1 MSMPETPVAAPD
13 PEEHPGEWIR
23 GSLRFPSIEPSGT
36 SSGKQD
42 PSHEKLLAINEE
54 LRSANAEL
62 KARAEEAA
70 KINDDLQNFIAA
82 SGIAIVFI
90 DSAMRIQRYTPHA
103 ANIFNLRPSDI
114 NRPLP
119 DIKDRLNYESLAQD
133 AKKAFQTL
141 QTIERAIENADGRH
155 YLARIRPCRTTDGRT
170 EGAVLTFVDV
180 TALWQAEEAV
190 RAGEERLRIAAETTR
205 DYAIVTIDEDGLV
218 TSWNAGAERVFGYS
232 EEEIIGQPLALLFTP
247 EDRAAGVPGHER
259 FTALKEGRAEDERWH
274 IRKDGSRFYCSG
286 IMTPLQGKGM
296 KGFAK
301 IARDLTGNKQQEAL
315 REAML
320 QREKA
325 SSSQARAAN
334 ELKDRFLAVMSHE
347 LKHPLNL
354 IQVNTEL
361 LINQPGV
368 KTLPPVLRAGENIR
382 QAVASQVKIIDDL
395 LDLSRART
403 GKLTFKITSV
413 ALDELLATIVEA
425 AAGNAGKK
433 GLTLGFEKED
443 GTIVQCDRVRTEQI
457 CWNLINNAIK
467 FTPQGG
473 KVQVSLAREDGF
485 ARLSVSDTGQ
495 GISADFL
502 PHVFGMFSQG
512 QGTQAQAGGLG
523 VGLALVQELATAQ
536 GGRVLAE
543 SPGPGRGAAFS
554 VWLPLE
560 SREAQTAREDEAP
573 GVAAGSL
580 EGLRILAVDDMLDAL
595 EPFADL
601 LRLDGAVVD
610 TAGTG
615 EQALEALE
623 SSAYDLLISDLG
635 MTGMDGFALIG
646 EIRKRPTLQRI
657 PALALSGYGRQADVQ
672 RALQLGFD
680 GHLSKPV
687 TLAKLRQ
694 AVATLKSMRAC

>member
-23 GSLRFPSIEPSGT
+23 GSLRFPSMEPSGT

-42 PSHEKLLAINEE
+42 PSNEKLLAINEE

-62 KARAEEAA
+62 KARAEETA

-180 TALWQAEEAV
+180 TALRRADEAV
-190 RAGEERLRIAAETTR
+190 
-205 DYAIVTIDEDGLV
+205 
-218 TSWNAGAERVFGYS
+218 
-232 EEEIIGQPLALLFTP
+232 
-247 EDRAAGVPGHER
+247 
-259 FTALKEGRAEDERWH
+259 
-274 IRKDGSRFYCSG
+274 
-286 IMTPLQGKGM
+286 
-296 KGFAK
+296 
-301 IARDLTGNKQQEAL
+301 

-325 SSSQARAAN
+325 NSSQARATN

-395 LDLSRART
+395 LDLSRVRT

-425 AAGNAGKK
+425 AAENARRK
-433 GLTLGFEKED
+433 GLDLGFEKPA

-473 KVQVSLAREDGF
+473 KVKVSLTREDGF
-485 ARLSVSDTGQ
+485 ARLNVSDTGQ

-687 TLAKLRQ
+687 TLTKLRQ
-694 AVATLKSMRAC
+694 AVATLKSTRAC

>member
-1 MSMPETPVAAPD
+1 MPETPVAAPD
-13 PEEHPGEWIR
+13 PKENPEKLIQGF
-23 GSLRFPSIEPSGT
+23 LRFPAMERPDT
-36 SSGKQD
+36 STGKQN
-42 PSHEKLLAINEE
+42 PSHEKLQAINEE
-54 LRSANAEL
+54 LRLANFEL
-62 KARAEEAA
+62 KARVEEAA
-70 KINDDLQNFIAA
+70 KTNDDLQNFIAA
-82 SGIAIVFI
+82 SDIATVFV
-90 DSAMRIQRYTPHA
+90 DTAMRIKRYTPQAVH
-103 ANIFNLRPSDI
+103 IFNLSPSDI
-114 NRPLP
+114 NRPLL
-119 DIKDRLNYESLAQD
+119 DIQDRLNDESLAQD
-133 AKKAFQTL
+133 AEKVFQTR
-141 QTIERAIENADGRH
+141 QTIERAVESADGCH
-155 YLARIRPCRTTDGRT
+155 YLARIRPYRTTDDRID
-170 EGAVLTFVDV
+170 GAVLTFVDV
-180 TALWQAEEAV
+180 TALRRAEEAV
-190 RAGEERLRIAAETTR
+190 
-205 DYAIVTIDEDGLV
+205 
-218 TSWNAGAERVFGYS
+218 
-232 EEEIIGQPLALLFTP
+232 
-247 EDRAAGVPGHER
+247 
-259 FTALKEGRAEDERWH
+259 
-274 IRKDGSRFYCSG
+274 
-286 IMTPLQGKGM
+286 
-296 KGFAK
+296 
-301 IARDLTGNKQQEAL
+301 

-325 SSSQARAAN
+325 NSSQARATN

-361 LINQPGV
+361 LINQPEV
-368 KTLPPVLRAGENIR
+368 RALPPVLRAGENIR
-382 QAVASQVKIIDDL
+382 LAVASQVKIIDDL
-395 LDLSRART
+395 LDLSRVRT
-403 GKLTFKITSV
+403 GKLTFRITGV

-425 AAGNAGKK
+425 AAENARRK
-433 GLTLGFEKED
+433 GLDLSFEKPA

-473 KVQVSLAREDGF
+473 QVKVRLTREDGF
-485 ARLSVSDTGQ
+485 ARLGVVDTGQ

-512 QGTQAQAGGLG
+512 QGNQAQTGGLG

-543 SPGPGRGAAFS
+543 SPGRGRGAAFS

-560 SREAQTAREDEAP
+560 SREARNAREDQPP
-573 GVAAGSL
+573 GTTAGSL
-580 EGLRILAVDDMLDAL
+580 RGLRILAVDDMLEAL

-623 SSAYDLLISDLG
+623 SSSCDLLISDLG
-635 MTGMDGFALIG
+635 MTDMDGFALIE
-646 EIRKRPTLQRI
+646 EIRKRPSLQRI

-687 TLAKLRQ
+687 TLARLRQ
-694 AVATLKSMRAC
+694 AVAALKSTPAS

>member
-1 MSMPETPVAAPD
+1 MSMPDTPVAVPD
-13 PEEHPGEWIR
+13 PEKHPEEFIR
-23 GSLRFPSIEPSGT
+23 EPLRFPAMEPSDT
-36 SSGKQD
+36 STGKQK
-42 PSHEKLLAINEE
+42 PPHEQLQAIIEE

-62 KARAEEAA
+62 KARIEETG
-70 KINDDLQNFIAA
+70 KINGELRNFIAA
-82 SGIAIVFI
+82 SDIAAVFV
-90 DSAMRIQRYTPHA
+90 DNAMRIKRYTPQA
-103 ANIFNLRPSDI
+103 VPIFNLSPSDI
-114 NRPLP
+114 HRPLP
-119 DIKDRLNYESLAQD
+119 DIQHRLNDASLAQD
-133 AKKAFQTL
+133 AEKAFQTL
-141 QTIERAIENADGRH
+141 QTIERAIESADGRH
-155 YLARIRPCRTTDGRT
+155 YLARIRPCRTKDDRI

-180 TALWQAEEAV
+180 TALR
-190 RAGEERLRIAAETTR
+190 RA
-205 DYAIVTIDEDGLV
+205 D
-218 TSWNAGAERVFGYS
+218 
-232 EEEIIGQPLALLFTP
+232 
-247 EDRAAGVPGHER
+247 
-259 FTALKEGRAEDERWH
+259 
-274 IRKDGSRFYCSG
+274 
-286 IMTPLQGKGM
+286 
-296 KGFAK
+296 
-301 IARDLTGNKQQEAL
+301 
-315 REAML
+315 EAML

-325 SSSQARAAN
+325 NSSQARATN

-361 LINQPGV
+361 LINQPEV
-368 KTLPPVLRAGENIR
+368 KALPPVLRAGENIR
-382 QAVASQVKIIDDL
+382 LAVASQVKIIDDL

-425 AAGNAGKK
+425 AAENARRK
-433 GLTLGFEKED
+433 GLDLGFEKPA

-473 KVQVSLAREDGF
+473 QVKVSLTREDGF
-485 ARLSVSDTGQ
+485 ARLSVVDTGQ
-495 GISADFL
+495 GIAADFL

-512 QGTQAQAGGLG
+512 QGNQAQAGGLG

-543 SPGPGRGAAFS
+543 SPGRGRGAAFS

-560 SREAQTAREDEAP
+560 SREARNTREDGAP
-573 GVAAGSL
+573 DLATGSL
-580 EGLRILAVDDMLDAL
+580 KGLRILAVDDMLEAL

-610 TAGTG
+610 AAGTG
-615 EQALEALE
+615 GQALEALE
-623 SSAYDLLISDLG
+623 SSTYDLLISDLG
-635 MTGMDGFALIG
+635 MTGMDGFALIE
-646 EIRKRPTLQRI
+646 EIRKRPALRHL

-687 TLAKLRQ
+687 SLAKLRQ
-694 AVATLKSMRAC
+694 AVAALPPKHSA

>member
-1 MSMPETPVAAPD
+1 MRMSDTPVAVPD
-13 PEEHPGEWIR
+13 PEEHPEKLIR
-23 GSLRFPSIEPSGT
+23 GSLRFSAKEQSDT
-36 SSGKQD
+36 STGKQN
-42 PSHEKLLAINEE
+42 PSDEKLQATNEE
-54 LRSANAEL
+54 LRSAIFEL
-62 KARAEEAA
+62 KVKVEETS
-70 KINDDLQNFIAA
+70 KLNDDLQNFIAA
-82 SGIAIVFI
+82 SDIATVFV
-90 DSAMRIQRYTPHA
+90 DNAMRIKRYTPQAVHV
-103 ANIFNLRPSDI
+103 FNLSPSDI
-114 NRPLP
+114 NRPLL
-119 DIKDRLNYESLAQD
+119 DIQDRLNYKSLAQD
-133 AKKAFQTL
+133 AEKAFQTL
-141 QTIERAIENADGRH
+141 QTIERAIESADGRH
-155 YLARIRPCRTTDGRT
+155 YLARIRPYRRDNRI
-170 EGAVLTFVDV
+170 EGVVLTFVDV
-180 TALWQAEEAV
+180 TALRRAEEAV

-205 DYAIVTIDEDGLV
+205 DYAIVTIDENGLV
-218 TSWNAGAERVFGYS
+218 TTWNAGAKRVFGYS

-259 FTALKEGRAEDERWH
+259 LTALKEGRAEDERWH
-274 IRKDGSRFYCSG
+274 IRKDGTHFYCSG

-296 KGFAK
+296 NGFAK

-325 SSSQARAAN
+325 NSSQARAAN

-361 LINQPGV
+361 LINQPEV
-368 KTLPPVLRAGENIR
+368 RALPPVLRAGENIR
-382 QAVASQVKIIDDL
+382 LAVASQVKIIDDL
-395 LDLSRART
+395 LDLSRVRT

-425 AAGNAGKK
+425 AAENARRK
-433 GLTLGFEKED
+433 GLDLSFEKPAD
-443 GTIVQCDRVRTEQI
+443 TIVQCDRVRTEQI

-473 KVQVSLAREDGF
+473 KVKVSLTREDSF
-485 ARLSVSDTGQ
+485 ARLSVVDTGQ
-495 GISADFL
+495 GIAADFL

-512 QGTQAQAGGLG
+512 QGSQAQTGGLG

-543 SPGPGRGAAFS
+543 SPGPGQGAAFS

-560 SREAQTAREDEAP
+560 SREAQTAREDAAP
-573 GVAAGSL
+573 GMAAGSL
-580 EGLRILAVDDMLDAL
+580 KGLRILAVDDMLEAL

-615 EQALEALE
+615 EQALQALE
-623 SSAYDLLISDLG
+623 SSACDLLISDLG
-635 MTGMDGFALIG
+635 MTGMDGFALIE
-646 EIRKRPTLQRI
+646 EIRKRPALRHL

-694 AVATLKSMRAC
+694 AVAALPPKHSA